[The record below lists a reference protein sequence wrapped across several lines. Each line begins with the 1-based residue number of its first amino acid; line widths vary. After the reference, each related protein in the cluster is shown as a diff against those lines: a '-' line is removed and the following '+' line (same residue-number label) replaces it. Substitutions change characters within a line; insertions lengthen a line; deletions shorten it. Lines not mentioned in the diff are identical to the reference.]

1 MKKNKYLLLLLC
13 ICMLSGCGKK
23 QDAPP
28 DTTELT
34 TEKIVT
40 TQTEATTEE
49 MTEEVTEAT
58 TEEVNP
64 REDILISID
73 PGHQG
78 PAVDMS
84 AKEPNAPG
92 SDVMKT
98 KATSGTAGAYTGV
111 PEYQLNLDISLQL
124 RDALKAL
131 GYQVVMTREDN
142 DTAISNAERASLA
155 NDAGADVAI
164 RIHANGSEDK
174 STNGALV
181 LVGSE
186 SNPYVGSLYAESKR
200 LGESV
205 LNAYCDA
212 TGMENLGIQTN
223 DTMTGINWST
233 IPVMILEMGFMTN
246 ETDDNN
252 MQDKNYQASMVSG
265 IVQGIDSYFGIDS
278 EADVSSAGNVIPELQ
293 EILTQM
299 AQTRTQNG
307 DSVSVYVE
315 DLNTGAYAEVDN
327 KPFRAASLIKL
338 YIAGCLY
345 EENENLS
352 EDTEN
357 LIRKMI
363 TVSDNDAANELVKQ
377 LGNGDAK
384 AGMEKVNAFCEA
396 HGLTDSHM
404 GRLMLDFSS
413 SEDNYTSVRDS
424 AAFLRSVYLGRL
436 AGSDRMLSYLKQQER
451 TGKIP
456 AGVPEGIETANKT
469 GELDDVENDAA
480 IVFAEKHPYVITVM
494 TENLSDTAAT
504 RSWIVELSTKVYEYF
519 NGQ

>member
-13 ICMLSGCGKK
+13 ICMLFGCGKK

-34 TEKIVT
+34 TEKIAA

-98 KATSGTAGAYTGV
+98 KATSGTTGAYTGV

-124 RDALKAL
+124 RDALTAL

-186 SNPYVGSLYAESKR
+186 RNPYVGSLYAESKR

-212 TGMENLGIQTN
+212 TGMKNLGIQTN

-252 MQDKNYQASMVSG
+252 MQDKNYQALMVSG
-265 IVQGIDSYFGIDS
+265 IVQGIDSYFGINS
-278 EADVSSAGNVIPELQ
+278 EADVSSGE
-293 EILTQM
+293 
-299 AQTRTQNG
+299 
-307 DSVSVYVE
+307 
-315 DLNTGAYAEVDN
+315 NTISG
-327 KPFRAASLIKL
+327 
-338 YIAGCLY
+338 
-345 EENENLS
+345 
-352 EDTEN
+352 
-357 LIRKMI
+357 
-363 TVSDNDAANELVKQ
+363 
-377 LGNGDAK
+377 
-384 AGMEKVNAFCEA
+384 
-396 HGLTDSHM
+396 
-404 GRLMLDFSS
+404 
-413 SEDNYTSVRDS
+413 
-424 AAFLRSVYLGRL
+424 
-436 AGSDRMLSYLKQQER
+436 
-451 TGKIP
+451 
-456 AGVPEGIETANKT
+456 
-469 GELDDVENDAA
+469 
-480 IVFAEKHPYVITVM
+480 
-494 TENLSDTAAT
+494 
-504 RSWIVELSTKVYEYF
+504 
-519 NGQ
+519 